1 MPRIT
6 LGADCLNPVY
16 RPHLQ
21 NPCRYQLFFGGA
33 GSGKSVF
40 LATRCVLDTLQGRNT
55 LVVRQVARTLRGSC
69 WNEIVK
75 AIGRLG
81 LQRLFRISKS
91 ESLITARNNGAQD
104 RKSVV

>member
-6 LGADCLNPVY
+6 LRGAIINKAY

-21 NPCRYQLFFGGA
+21 NNHRYQIYFGGA

-40 LATRCVLDTLQGRNT
+40 LATRCVLDALTGRNT

-69 WNEIVK
+69 WNEVLK
-75 AIGRLG
+75 AIRRLN
-81 LQRLFRISKS
+81 LSPLFSVSKP
-91 ESLITARNNGAQD
+91 TT
-104 RKSVV
+104 